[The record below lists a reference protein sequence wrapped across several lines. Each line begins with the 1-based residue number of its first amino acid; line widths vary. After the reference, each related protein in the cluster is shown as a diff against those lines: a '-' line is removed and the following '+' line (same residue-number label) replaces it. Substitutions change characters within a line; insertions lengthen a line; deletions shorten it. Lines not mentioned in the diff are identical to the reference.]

1 MDLPWPNCCESD
13 LDMPSTTT
21 GIILSLIFLHSIWQ
35 LDLPTVFAAP
45 QAPVIERVEPPNWW
59 TGMKWNKVQ
68 LLVSGK
74 GLARAQFTCVDHQ
87 LVVEKVTASENGNY
101 AFVNVQIPDE
111 LPAGDYT
118 IQVRADD
125 SKAEFV
131 FPIRQR
137 EPRPNQHAGF
147 GNQDVIYL
155 ITPDQFANGN
165 RENDQTENLDD
176 FDPADNRKR
185 HGGDLE
191 GITARLDYLTDLG
204 ITTIWIN
211 PILENSGSSS
221 YHGYAAT
228 DLYRVDPRFGTNDEY
243 KNLVD
248 EAHRR
253 GLKIIFDHVN
263 NHIGIRHPWIH
274 DPPAPEWLNGSVDNH
289 DRQKHYL
296 HAVADPYAAE
306 NSSRLLKTFWFV
318 DSMPDLNQ
326 SNEFLANYLIQNT
339 LWWIEFSGID
349 GIREDTY
356 PYNDQP
362 FMARWAKSVL
372 DEYPNF
378 IIVGEIWSNH
388 PAYIALFQQGSKMP
402 RSIETHLPAVMDF
415 PLMMSWRKFLTGEG
429 TLRDVYETYSQD
441 FVYADP
447 DNLVVFLDNHDI
459 SRAIFAAKD
468 DAARVKLATTVLLF
482 ARGIPQ
488 ILYGSEIGMLGGES
502 HVELRADFPGG
513 FPDQTQNAFT
523 AEGRTERQADFYDY
537 YQKLLQLRKSYPA
550 LSRGKMIHFAPTW
563 SNDVYKLLKTHGDQ
577 KILIIANGTN
587 DTKQP
592 DLTEL
597 HPYLAG
603 ATGLKNLM
611 SDREFEWT
619 TESGFLVPAMT
630 VGVFLVVE

>member
-1 MDLPWPNCCESD
+1 M
-13 LDMPSTTT
+13 
-21 GIILSLIFLHSIWQ
+21 
-35 LDLPTVFAAP
+35 LDLG
-45 QAPVIERVEPPNWW
+45 I
-59 TGMKWNKVQ
+59 
-68 LLVSGK
+68 
-74 GLARAQFTCVDHQ
+74 
-87 LVVEKVTASENGNY
+87 
-101 AFVNVQIPDE
+101 
-111 LPAGDYT
+111 
-118 IQVRADD
+118 
-125 SKAEFV
+125 
-131 FPIRQR
+131 
-137 EPRPNQHAGF
+137 
-147 GNQDVIYL
+147 QDVIYL
-155 ITPDQFANGN
+155 ITPDRFANGN
-165 RENDQTENLDD
+165 REERFEQEISTISN
-176 FDPADNRKR
+176 PADSRKR

-191 GITARLDYLTDLG
+191 GITSRLGYLKDLG
-204 ITTIWIN
+204 ITTIWLN
-211 PILENSGSSS
+211 PILENSGRSS

-228 DLYRVDPRFGTNDEY
+228 DLYRVDPRFGTNVEY

-253 GLKIIFDHVN
+253 GLKIILDHVN
-263 NHIGIRHPWIH
+263 NHIGIRHPWIQN
-274 DPPAPEWLNGSVDNH
+274 PPAPEWLNGSVDKH

-296 HAVADPYAAE
+296 HAVSDAHGGK

-326 SNEFLANYLIQNT
+326 SNEFLANYLIQNS

-378 IIVGEIWSNH
+378 NIVGEIWSNH

-415 PLMMSWRKFLTGEG
+415 PLMMSWRKFLTGKG
-429 TLRDVYETYSQD
+429 NLRDVYETYSQD

-459 SRAIFAAKD
+459 SRAIFAAKGD
-468 DAARVKLATTVLLF
+468 EARVKLAATVLLF

-537 YQKLLQLRKSYPA
+537 YQKLLQFARPTLPFPA
-550 LSRGKMIHFAPTW
+550 ARWFTSHRHGPTTCT
-563 SNDVYKLLKTHGDQ
+563 S
-577 KILIIANGTN
+577 
-587 DTKQP
+587 
-592 DLTEL
+592 
-597 HPYLAG
+597 
-603 ATGLKNLM
+603 
-611 SDREFEWT
+611 S
-619 TESGFLVPAMT
+619 
-630 VGVFLVVE
+630 